1 MTKEELQRKVT
12 IETLLSVRQTTGQ
25 GFLPAAVSNRHL
37 HLTRQDVERLFGP
50 GYKLTPKS
58 ALSQPGQ
65 FACEETV
72 TIIGPKGRLEKV
84 RVLGPERR
92 ETQIELSTSDAFKIG
107 IKPVVRMSGD
117 TKDTPGAAI
126 EGPCGQITIPNGVIV
141 AARHLHLS
149 DAQAAVYGLKSGD
162 VVRVRTA
169 GERAVIFENV
179 RVRVSKDFDME
190 LHFDFD
196 EANST
201 GLRNG
206 DIVEIV

>member
-1 MTKEELQRKVT
+1 MTKDEIQRKVT
-12 IETLLSVRQTTGQ
+12 IETLLSVKQTTGQ

-37 HLTRQDVERLFGP
+37 HLTKEDVAKLFGA

-84 RVLGPERR
+84 RVLGPERK
-92 ETQIELSTSDAFKIG
+92 ETQIELSTSDAFKVG

-117 TKDTPGAAI
+117 TANTPGATV
-126 EGPCGQITIPNGVIV
+126 EGPCGQITIANGVIV

-149 DAQAAVYGLKSGD
+149 DAQAAAYGLKSGD
-162 VVRVRTA
+162 VIRVKTT
-169 GERAVIFENV
+169 GERGVIFENV
-179 RVRVSKDFDME
+179 KARVNKDFDME

-196 EANST
+196 EANCT

>member
-1 MTKEELQRKVT
+1 MTKDDIKRKVT
-12 IETLLSVRQTTGQ
+12 IETLLSVKQTTGQ

-37 HLTRQDVERLFGP
+37 HLTRADVDRLFGA

-72 TIIGPKGRLEKV
+72 TVIGPKGKLEKV
-84 RVLGPERR
+84 RVLGPERP
-92 ETQIELSTSDAFKIG
+92 ETQIELSISDAFKIG
-107 IKPVVRMSGD
+107 IQPVVRMSGD
-117 TKDTPGAAI
+117 IKNTPGATI
-126 EGPCGQITIPNGVIV
+126 EGPCGQVAVPNGVIV

-149 DAQAAVYGLKSGD
+149 DAQAAVFGLRSGD
-162 VVRVRTA
+162 VIRVKTA
-169 GERAVIFENV
+169 GERAVVFENV
-179 RVRVSKDFDME
+179 RVRVNKNFDME

-196 EANST
+196 EANCT